1 LRQSRQIGA
10 SAKNTGAGLETSYN
24 FPMAFAIFGI
34 RVLEVMF
41 FVGMVG
47 SSVVVLISF
56 VEDAKELFGKD

>member
-1 LRQSRQIGA
+1 
-10 SAKNTGAGLETSYN
+10 
-24 FPMAFAIFGI
+24 MAFAIFGI